1 MTNETVVNSPLTTE
15 QAEKANTEPI
25 VTEELS
31 EPHQAKAGDKTP
43 PNELLGALQEERERR
58 RKSEATQKELEE
70 TIERLKNSS
79 ISSEDEVFSDEGKTL
94 QKQIK
99 ALESQLTETKRE
111 NAKKDL
117 LIANPI
123 LKEHL
128 KEFEEFQI
136 DPENKGMNLRTAAKA
151 FMVEKGLLDTPRI
164 GLEKPTGG
172 SKQPSTLGKM
182 SSADAELLR
191 KTNFKKY
198 MDMVVKDQIHIED

>member
-1 MTNETVVNSPLTTE
+1 MSNENVVNIPLTPE

-25 VTEELS
+25 VKEELL
-31 EPHQAKAGDKTP
+31 EPIQVKAGDKTP
-43 PNELLGALQEERERR
+43 PNELLGALQEERGKRR
-58 RKSEATQKELEE
+58 ELEAREKELEE

-79 ISSEDEVFSDEGKTL
+79 ISSEDEVFSDEGKAL
-94 QKQIK
+94 QKQVK
-99 ALESQLTETKRE
+99 GLESQLTEIKRE

-128 KEFEEFQI
+128 KEFEEFQT

-172 SKQPSTLGKM
+172 AKQPSTLGKM

-198 MDMVVKDQIHIED
+198 MDMVIKDQIHIED